1 LKKILS
7 LSAALLMVV
16 TVIAQSS
23 RKEAALKKY
32 FATVS
37 YGVGSATWYS
47 DIKNS
52 ILYDKSGTILK
63 SGNLKFTAKNP
74 SSAWNFQVSFPVRNI
89 RLGMGIS
96 FEEFYLDKII
106 LKSGNAGDGNFILF
120 DESFRFDKF
129 YAAVEVPFAPES
141 TKNYSFSATGN
152 LGYYNY
158 TGIERFNFF
167 GEEPLARMYLAN
179 VGLLADYKIF
189 KHTYFFINPNFE
201 FKYFQN
207 NRFESPSDINHKILT
222 YSIAAGIR
230 VDVSKE

>member
-1 LKKILS
+1 MKKIFL
-7 LSAALLMVV
+7 ALIVLFV
-16 TVIAQSS
+16 TVVGNAQ
-23 RKEAALKKY
+23 RNKADIKKY
-32 FATVS
+32 FVSAS

-52 ILYDKSGTILK
+52 ILYDKNGTILK
-63 SGNLKFTAKNP
+63 SGDLKFSAKNP
-74 SSAWNFQVSFPVRNI
+74 CSMWNYQVSFPVRNV

-96 FEEFYLDKII
+96 FEEFFLDKIV
-106 LKSGNAGDGNFILF
+106 LKSGNVGDGTFILF

-129 YAAVEVPFAPES
+129 YATVEVPFFPES
-141 TKNYSFSATGN
+141 TKDYSFSFTGN

-179 VGLLADYKIF
+179 TGLLADYKIF
-189 KHTYFFINPNFE
+189 SHAYVFINPNFE

-222 YSIAAGIR
+222 YSIAGGIR
-230 VDVSKE
+230 VDVSRE